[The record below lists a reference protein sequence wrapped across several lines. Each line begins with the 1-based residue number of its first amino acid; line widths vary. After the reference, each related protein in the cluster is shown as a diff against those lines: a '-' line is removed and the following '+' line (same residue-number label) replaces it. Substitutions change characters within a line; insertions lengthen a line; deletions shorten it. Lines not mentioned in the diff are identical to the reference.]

1 MSQTRRHRLAVALV
15 AAAALAL
22 TACGSGSDGAAAP
35 PPPKGGKPAGDITF
49 WHFFTDREEAAIQG
63 VVDDFEAANPGV
75 HVTVKGGQ
83 DDEKM
88 RQAIAAGKGPDV
100 GLSYS
105 TDIVG
110 NFCTTGAW
118 IDLAPWIA
126 RDKVDLNA
134 LLPIVR
140 SYTEYDGKRC
150 AMPMLADAYGLYYNK
165 SLLRAAGYDAPPKT
179 LSELDEMTL
188 KMTTKKSNGAIDV
201 AGFVPLLDFYE
212 NTSAHLAPNFG
223 ATWLTDDGKSN
234 VGTDPA
240 WEDMLNW
247 QKSLA
252 DQIGPDELRRFNA
265 GKGEEFS
272 ADNAFQ
278 TGKVAMMVD
287 GEYRIAFIR
296 DQSPDID
303 FGTAPFPVPD
313 DQADRYGAGYVTGN
327 IMGISKGSKN
337 PEAAWALIKYLTLDN
352 DAIIKLANGIK
363 NVPTTNETLK
373 SPLLKLDP
381 KFKVFLDIL
390 ANPKTATTPVTIV
403 GAANQELF
411 QNFVTKWQ
419 SGREKDL
426 DTGLAKVDEQINK
439 QLENA
444 AGGQVP

>member
-1 MSQTRRHRLAVALV
+1 MSQTSRHRRAVVLV
-15 AAAALAL
+15 AAAALVL

-35 PPPKGGKPAGDITF
+35 PPKASKPKGDITF
-49 WHFFTDREEAAIQG
+49 WHFFTDREEKAIQS
-63 VVDDFEAANPGV
+63 VVDDFEAANPDV

-118 IDLAPWIA
+118 VDLDPWIQ

-140 SYTEYDGKRC
+140 SYTEYNGKRC
-150 AMPMLADAYGLYYNK
+150 SMPMLADAYGLYYNK
-165 SLLRAAGYDAPPKT
+165 TLLKAAGYDAPPKT
-179 LSELDEMTL
+179 LSELAE
-188 KMTTKKSNGAIDV
+188 MTTKLTTKKADGSIDV

-212 NTSAHLAPNFG
+212 NTSAHIAPSFG
-223 ATWLTDDGKSN
+223 ATWLTEDGKSN

-240 WEDMLNW
+240 WKDMLEW

-278 TGKVAMMVD
+278 KGKVAMMVD

-296 DQSPDID
+296 DQAPDID

-363 NVPTTNETLK
+363 NVPTTQAALT
-373 SPLLKLDP
+373 SPDLEVDEQ
-381 KFKVFLDIL
+381 FQTFLDI
-390 ANPKTATTPVTIV
+390 
-403 GAANQELF
+403 F
-411 QNFVTKWQ
+411 QNPGTETSPSTANGAVYQTQFDDFVQKWQ
-419 SGREKDL
+419 RGQVSDL
-426 DTGLAKVDEQINK
+426 DAGLAKVDEEIDNA
-439 QLENA
+439 LEL
-444 AGGQVP
+444 GQAP

>member
-15 AAAALAL
+15 VAAALAL
-22 TACGSGSDGAAAP
+22 TACGSGSEDAAA
-35 PPPKGGKPAGDITF
+35 PPPKGGKPAGNITF
-49 WHFFTDREEAAIQG
+49 WHFFTDREEEAIQG
-63 VVDDFEAANPGV
+63 VVDDFEAANPDV

-126 RDKVDLNA
+126 RDKIDLDA

-150 AMPMLADAYGLYYNK
+150 SMPMLADAYGLYYNK
-165 SLLRAAGYDAPPKT
+165 TLLQAAGYDAPPRT
-179 LSELDEMTL
+179 LSELDEMTVKL
-188 KMTTKKSNGAIDV
+188 TSKKPDGSIDV

-212 NTSAHLAPNFG
+212 NTSAHIAPSFG

-234 VGTDPA
+234 VGTDPDWKA
-240 WEDMLNW
+240 MLEW

-252 DQIGPDELRRFNA
+252 DQIGPKELQRFNA

-337 PEAAWALIKYLTLDN
+337 PEAAWALIKYLTLDD

-363 NVPTTNETLK
+363 NVPTTQAALT
-373 SPLLKLDP
+373 SPDLEVDDQ
-381 KFKVFLDIL
+381 FKTFLDI
-390 ANPKTATTPVTIV
+390 
-403 GAANQELF
+403 F
-411 QNFVTKWQ
+411 QNPGTETSPSTANGAVYQTQFDDFVQKWQ
-419 SGREKDL
+419 RGQVDDL
-426 DTGLAKVDEQINK
+426 EAGLAQVDEEIDK
-439 QLENA
+439 ALEL
-444 AGGQVP
+444 GQAP

>member
-1 MSQTRRHRLAVALV
+1 MSVTRRHRMVVVLA
-15 AAAALAL
+15 AAAALVVSG
-22 TACGSGSDGAAAP
+22 CGSSAEDSGQ
-35 PPPKGGKPAGDITF
+35 PPPKAGKPTGDITF
-49 WHFFTDREEAAIQG
+49 WHFFTDREEAAIQA
-63 VVDDFEAANPGV
+63 VVKDFEAANPGV
-75 HVTVKGGQ
+75 HVSVKGGQ

-118 IDLAPWIA
+118 VDLDPWIA
-126 RDKVDLNA
+126 RDKVDLDA

-165 SLLRAAGYDAPPKT
+165 ALLQAAGYDAPPKT
-179 LSELDEMTL
+179 LSELEAMTVKL
-188 KMTTKKSNGAIDV
+188 TTKKSDGSIDV

-212 NTSAHLAPNFG
+212 NTSAHLAPSFG

-240 WEDMLNW
+240 WKAMLEW

-252 DQIGPDELRRFNA
+252 DTIGAKELQRFNA

-278 TGKVAMMVD
+278 KGKVAMMVD
-287 GEYRIAFIR
+287 GEYRIAFIK

-337 PEAAWALIKYLTLDN
+337 PEAAWALIKYLTLDD

-363 NVPTTNETLK
+363 NVPTTQEALT
-373 SPLLKLDP
+373 SPQLEVDDQ
-381 KFKVFLDIL
+381 FQTFLDI
-390 ANPKTATTPVTIV
+390 
-403 GAANQELF
+403 F
-411 QNFVTKWQ
+411 QNPGTETSPSTANGAVYQTQFDDFVQKWQ
-419 SGREKDL
+419 RGQVSDL
-426 DTGLAKVDEQINK
+426 DGGLQKVDDEIDK
-439 QLENA
+439 ALEL
-444 AGGQVP
+444 GQAP